1 MSSKDFVRKEVLP
14 LKWCTGCG
22 AHILFSGIT
31 EVFDELKLNPV
42 VVSGIGCTGRSAGF
56 FNLDSIHGLHG
67 RAIPIAV
74 GVKKANPKLVVV
86 VFSGDG
92 DLLGIGGNHLLH
104 AARRN
109 DDITVI
115 CNVNEVFAMTG
126 RQTAPTTPKDEK
138 TITSPD
144 GNEFE
149 PLNIQGLITSNK
161 NYFYARTSPMF
172 KDHFK
177 EVLRKGIEHK
187 GFSFI
192 ETNFNCVI
200 DLAKKTGKNIAEMYK
215 DNKEEF
221 TIVDKKELEKNE
233 LGVMEK

>member
-1 MSSKDFVRKEVLP
+1 
-14 LKWCTGCG
+14 
-22 AHILFSGIT
+22 
-31 EVFDELKLNPV
+31 
-42 VVSGIGCTGRSAGF
+42 
-56 FNLDSIHGLHG
+56 
-67 RAIPIAV
+67 
-74 GVKKANPKLVVV
+74 
-86 VFSGDG
+86 
-92 DLLGIGGNHLLH
+92 
-104 AARRN
+104 
-109 DDITVI
+109 
-115 CNVNEVFAMTG
+115 MTG